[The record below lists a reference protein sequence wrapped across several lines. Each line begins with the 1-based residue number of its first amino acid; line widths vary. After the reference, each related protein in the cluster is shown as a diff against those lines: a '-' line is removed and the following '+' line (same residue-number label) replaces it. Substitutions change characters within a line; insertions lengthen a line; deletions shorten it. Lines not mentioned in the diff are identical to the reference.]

1 VRKLQNIPIS
11 CSYSFSFLYFS
22 DWCYDLGFD
31 PLINQK
37 LLPPTFPRYTKIKP
51 ADEAY
56 VYFDSL
62 LTRLK
67 QICKLTNCTTFISAL
82 VCFSC
87 IILYISIECNLVLCT
102 IYFFRN
108 VLLNLVTTV
117 TYVSYQDP

>member
-1 VRKLQNIPIS
+1 MRKHQTIPIS
-11 CSYSFSFLYFS
+11 CFILFFYIYIYFS

-67 QICKLTNCTTFISAL
+67 QICKLTNCVTYISAL
-82 VCFSC
+82 VYFAIIIHY
-87 IILYISIECNLVLCT
+87 IILLYK
-102 IYFFRN
+102 Y
-108 VLLNLVTTV
+108 
-117 TYVSYQDP
+117 